1 MAEILGMEYIM
12 SLPVEL
18 VLYSV
23 VGSTMYQEHFT
34 VK

>member
-1 MAEILGMEYIM
+1 MAEILGTEYIM

-23 VGSTMYQEHFT
+23 AGSKMDQEHFT